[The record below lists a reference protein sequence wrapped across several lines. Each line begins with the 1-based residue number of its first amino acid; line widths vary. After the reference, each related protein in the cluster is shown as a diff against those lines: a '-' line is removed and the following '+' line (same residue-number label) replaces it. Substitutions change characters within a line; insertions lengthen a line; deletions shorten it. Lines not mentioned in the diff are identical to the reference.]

1 MQLVR
6 EWFQRHLS
14 NPQVV
19 ILVLLLSSGFLGVYL
34 LGGMLTPVLASVVI
48 AYLLEGLVGIL
59 QRRRV
64 PRLVAVVLVFLLFI
78 LSCLFALFLLLPLVF
93 EQLQQLFVQLPS
105 IILWVQGQL
114 LHLPERFPEFISEQ
128 QVTDL
133 TNLIRSE
140 IGQLGQKV
148 LSYSA
153 ASVMGIISML
163 VYLFLVPLMVFFF
176 LKDKERIL
184 RWFGR
189 FLPRDRQLAS
199 QVWREVDRQIGNYVR
214 GKVWEILILW
224 SVSTLAFTL
233 LGLEFALLLGLFVG
247 LSVLIPYIGATAMMV
262 PVALIAYFQ
271 WGWSSQFAWAV
282 TAYTVIQ
289 ILDGNVLATLLFS
302 EVTNL
307 HPVAIIVAI
316 LVFGGLWGFWG
327 VFFAIPL
334 ATLVQ
339 AVITAWPKDADEETI
354 GDEKRIETVEATAAR
369 E

>member
-6 EWFQRHLS
+6 DWFQRHLS

-19 ILVLLLSSGFLGVYL
+19 ILVLLLGSGFLVVYL

-59 QRRRV
+59 QHRGV
-64 PRLVAVVLVFLLFI
+64 PRLLAVVLVFLLFI

-93 EQLQQLFVQLPS
+93 EQLQQLFIQLPS
-105 IILWVQGQL
+105 IVLWVQGQL

-128 QVTDL
+128 QVTHL
-133 TNLIRSE
+133 TDLIRSE
-140 IGQLGQKV
+140 IALLGQKV

-153 ASVMGIISML
+153 ASVMGLISIL

-176 LKDKERIL
+176 LKDKDRIV
-184 RWFGR
+184 RWFGG

-224 SVSTLAFTL
+224 SVSTLTFTL

-271 WGWSSQFAWAV
+271 WGWSSQFAWVV

-339 AVITAWPKDADEETI
+339 AVITAWPKDAQEETLGDEE
-354 GDEKRIETVEATAAR
+354 RIDAVEPAAAR